1 MTALR
6 SLLFNV
12 STFSWTF
19 LATLTL
25 LLPAVLFAGPTRIRA
40 LGRLWS
46 GVIYYLLKALCRID
60 YEVRGLEN
68 LPEGPC
74 IIAAKHQSAWDTMIF
89 LHLLEAPAYVLK
101 RELTFFPIIGR
112 ALHRIGMISVDREG
126 GSKALKQLVQDAR
139 ARAAE
144 GRKIIIFPEGT
155 RVAPRESRPYHPGVA
170 AIYRDLKVPAVPVGL
185 NSGLYWGRRSFL
197 KRPGRIV
204 MEIGSPIPPGLARRE
219 FMARLEQQVE
229 ETTGRLVA
237 QADARAAQPACG

>member
-6 SLLFNV
+6 SMLFNV

-19 LATLTL
+19 LATVVL
-25 LLPAVLFAGPTRIRA
+25 LLPAVLFATPKQVRA

-46 GVIYYLLKALCRID
+46 GVIYRLLKALCRID

-89 LHLLEAPAYVLK
+89 LHLLEAPCYVLK

-112 ALHRIGMISVDREG
+112 ALCQIGMISVDRDG

-139 ARAAE
+139 DRVAE

-155 RVAPRESRPYHPGVA
+155 RVAPGESRPYQPGVA
-170 AIYRDLKVPAVPVGL
+170 ALYRDLKLPTVPVGL
-185 NSGLYWGRRSFL
+185 NSGVYWGRRSFI
-197 KRPGRIV
+197 KKPGRIV
-204 MEIGSPIPPGLARRE
+204 MEIGPPIPPGLPRRE
-219 FMARLEQQVE
+219 FMAQLEQRVE

-237 QADARAAQPACG
+237 EAAARSAQPACG

>member
-19 LATLTL
+19 LATVTL
-25 LLPAVLFAGPTRIRA
+25 LIPAVLIGRPKRVRA

-46 GVIYYLLKALCRID
+46 GVIYRLLKALCRID

-68 LPEGPC
+68 LPDGPC
-74 IIAAKHQSAWDTMIF
+74 IIAAKHQSAWDTTIF
-89 LHLLEAPAYVLK
+89 LHLMEAPCYVLK
-101 RELTFFPIIGR
+101 RELTYLPIIGR
-112 ALHRIGMISVDREG
+112 ALHQIGMISVDRAG

-139 ARAAE
+139 ARVAE

-155 RVAPRESRPYHPGVA
+155 RVAPGESRPYHPGVA

-185 NSGLYWGRRSFL
+185 NSGIYWGRRSFI
-197 KRPGRIV
+197 KKPGRIV
-204 MEIGSPIPPGLARRE
+204 MEIGPPIPPGLPRRE
-219 FMARLEQQVE
+219 FMAQLEQQIE
-229 ETTGRLVA
+229 ETTNRLVKGA
-237 QADARAAQPACG
+237 ADQAAQPACG